1 MRMKFHSRL
10 GAALAAA
17 LAVPVLAFSGG
28 PAAEPQ
34 GGPGGP
40 AAMTADF
47 GQGGPGGQMR
57 DSWGR
62 RPGMRS
68 RMGMHRWGG
77 HEMELGWVINNPKLR
92 EQLGITS
99 QQAGKIRQE
108 TLNFEKTE
116 IRSRADLQVK
126 RLELHSLLAA
136 ETPDRAA
143 IETSLRETNAAQFAL
158 EKASID
164 HRLDMRAMLTPEQ
177 RQKLQQLREEFFHR
191 GAGQPRRERGTMRP
205 GRGGMMMHPGAQSAP
220 PAQSHPQQQ

>member
-1 MRMKFHSRL
+1 
-10 GAALAAA
+10 
-17 LAVPVLAFSGG
+17 
-28 PAAEPQ
+28 
-34 GGPGGP
+34 
-40 AAMTADF
+40 
-47 GQGGPGGQMR
+47 
-57 DSWGR
+57 
-62 RPGMRS
+62 
-68 RMGMHRWGG
+68 
-77 HEMELGWVINNPKLR
+77 MELGWVINNPKLR

-191 GAGQPRRERGTMRP
+191 GAGQPRGERGTMRP
-205 GRGGMMMHPGAQSAP
+205 GRGGMMHPGAQSAP